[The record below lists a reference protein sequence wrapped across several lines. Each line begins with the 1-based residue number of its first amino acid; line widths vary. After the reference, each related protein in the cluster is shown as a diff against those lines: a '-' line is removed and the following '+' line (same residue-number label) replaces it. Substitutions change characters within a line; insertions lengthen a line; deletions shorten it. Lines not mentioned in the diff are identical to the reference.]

1 MSVGGRGG
9 KMKRLVAL
17 VVVMGV
23 FVAAGCGGGALSSGG
38 GEDEELYV
46 FLPKSLDN
54 PYWVDA
60 RKGMKAEAKKLGVKA
75 EFLGPQQAD
84 AGKQVEIFENAL
96 NRNPAGIALSANDP
110 ETVKATIAQAKEKD
124 IPVIAWDSEVPDSE
138 VLAYVGT
145 DNVAAGEQAAEAL
158 AETMDEKGKVAV
170 LAGSVTA
177 LNARQRLD
185 GLKKGLKQYPDI
197 EIVTT
202 EITGESVSG
211 ATSKAE
217 NLLQAQSDIDAL
229 FGVTGADAPGAA
241 LAVKQAGK
249 CGDIQVAGFDVVP
262 QGQELMKEGCI
273 QALISQR
280 PYGMTRQALE
290 MLHSLNKGEKVKQ
303 ESVDT
308 GVITVTEDSLDKFLK
323 DAPH

>member
-1 MSVGGRGG
+1 
-9 KMKRLVAL
+9 MKRSITLVAIVL
-17 VVVMGV
+17 GV
-23 FVAAGCGGGALSSGG
+23 FVAGGCGGGALSSGG
-38 GEDEELYV
+38 GEEEELYV

-96 NRNPAGIALSANDP
+96 NRNPAGIAVSANDP
-110 ETVKATIAQAKEKD
+110 ETVKATIAMAKEQD
-124 IPVIAWDSEVPDSE
+124 VPVIAWDSEVPDSE

-145 DNVAAGEQAAEAL
+145 DNVAAGEQAADAL
-158 AETMDEKGKVAV
+158 AETMNEEGKVGI

-177 LNARQRLD
+177 LNARQRLE

-211 ATSKAE
+211 ATSKGE
-217 NLLQAQSDIDAL
+217 NLLQAQSDLDAL

-262 QGQELMKEGCI
+262 QGVELMKEGCI
-273 QALISQR
+273 QALISQK

-290 MLHSLNKGEKVKQ
+290 MLHSLNAGEELEQ

-308 GVITVTEDSLDKFLK
+308 GVVSVFEDDLDQFLK

>member
-1 MSVGGRGG
+1 
-9 KMKRLVAL
+9 MKRLVVLAAIA
-17 VVVMGV
+17 MGV
-23 FVAAGCGGGALSSGG
+23 FVAAGCGGGALSAGG

-54 PYWVDA
+54 PYWFDA
-60 RKGMKAEAKKLGVKA
+60 RKGMNAEAKELGVTA
-75 EFLGPQQAD
+75 EFLGPQTAD

-96 NRNPAGIALSANDP
+96 NRNPAGIAVSANDP
-110 ETVKATIAQAKEKD
+110 ETVKATIARAREMN
-124 IPVIAWDSEVPDSE
+124 IPVLAWDSEVPDSE

-158 AETMDEKGKVAV
+158 AKTMNEKGTVGV

-202 EITGESVSG
+202 EITNESVST

-217 NLLQAQSDIDAL
+217 SLLQAQSGIDAL

-241 LAVKQAGK
+241 LAVKQAGN
-249 CGDIQVAGFDVVP
+249 CGDTQVVGFDVVP
-262 QGQELMKEGCI
+262 QGVELMKEGCI
-273 QALISQR
+273 QGLISQK
-280 PYGMTRQALE
+280 PYGMTRQALK
-290 MLHSLNKGEKVKQ
+290 MLHSLDKGEELERKA
-303 ESVDT
+303 VDT
-308 GVITVTEDSLDKFLK
+308 GVLTVYEDNLNQFLK
-323 DAPH
+323 EAPH

>member
-1 MSVGGRGG
+1 M
-9 KMKRLVAL
+9 
-17 VVVMGV
+17 
-23 FVAAGCGGGALSSGG
+23 
-38 GEDEELYV
+38 
-46 FLPKSLDN
+46 
-54 PYWVDA
+54 
-60 RKGMKAEAKKLGVKA
+60 
-75 EFLGPQQAD
+75 
-84 AGKQVEIFENAL
+84 
-96 NRNPAGIALSANDP
+96 
-110 ETVKATIAQAKEKD
+110 
-124 IPVIAWDSEVPDSE
+124 PDSE

-158 AETMDEKGKVAV
+158 AKVMNEKGKVGV

-241 LAVKQAGK
+241 LAVKQAGE

-262 QGQELMKEGCI
+262 QDVELMKEGCI
-273 QALISQR
+273 QALISQK
-280 PYGMTRQALE
+280 PYGMTRQALG
-290 MLHSLNKGEKVKQ
+290 MLHSLNKGEELKQ
-303 ESVDT
+303 KSIDT
-308 GVITVTEDSLDKFLK
+308 GVVTVYEDTLDTFLE

>member
-1 MSVGGRGG
+1 
-9 KMKRLVAL
+9 MKRLLAVVA
-17 VVVMGV
+17 VVMGV
-23 FVAAGCGGGALSSGG
+23 FVATGCGGGALAPGG
-38 GEDEELYV
+38 GEDEEFYV

-54 PYWVDA
+54 PYWFDA

-75 EFLGPQQAD
+75 EFLGPQTAD
-84 AGKQVEIFENAL
+84 AGEQVKIFENAL
-96 NRNPAGIALSANDP
+96 NRNPAGIAVSANDP
-110 ETVKATIAQAKEKD
+110 ETVKATIAQAKERGV
-124 IPVIAWDSEVPDSE
+124 PVIAWDSEVPDSE

-158 AETMDEKGKVAV
+158 AKTMNEKGTVGV

-185 GLKKGLKQYPDI
+185 GLKKGLEQYPDI

-241 LAVKQAGK
+241 LAVKQAGE

-262 QGQELMKEGCI
+262 QDVELMKEGCI
-273 QALISQR
+273 QALISQK
-280 PYGMTRQALE
+280 PYGMTQQALD
-290 MLHSLNKGEKVKQ
+290 MLHSLNKGEELKQ
-303 ESVDT
+303 KSIDT
-308 GVITVTEDSLDKFLK
+308 GVVTVYEDTLDTFLE

>member
-202 EITGESVSG
+202 ETTGESVSG

-290 MLHSLNKGEKVKQ
+290 MLHSLNKGEEVEQ

>member
-1 MSVGGRGG
+1 
-9 KMKRLVAL
+9 MKRLITL
-17 VVVMGV
+17 VVVVVGV

-38 GEDEELYV
+38 GGDEELYV

-60 RKGMKAEAKKLGVKA
+60 REGMKAEAEKLGVEA

-84 AGKQVEIFENAL
+84 AGEQVEIFENAL
-96 NRNPAGIALSANDP
+96 NRNPAGIAVSANDP
-110 ETVKATIAQAKEKD
+110 ETVKATIAQAKERD

-158 AETMDEKGKVAV
+158 AKTMNEEGKVGV

-229 FGVTGADAPGAA
+229 FGVTGADVPGAA
-241 LAVKQAGK
+241 LAVKQAGA
-249 CGDIQVAGFDVVP
+249 CGEIQVVGFDVVP
-262 QGQELMKEGCI
+262 QGVELMKEGCI
-273 QALISQR
+273 QALISQK
-280 PYGMTRQALE
+280 PYGMTRQALR
-290 MLHSLNKGEKVKQ
+290 MLSSLNEGEELEQK
-303 ESVDT
+303 SVDT
-308 GVITVTEDSLDKFLK
+308 GVVTVYEDNLDQFLK
-323 DAPH
+323 NAPH

>member
-1 MSVGGRGG
+1 MSGGGRGG

-17 VVVMGV
+17 IVVMGV

-158 AETMDEKGKVAV
+158 AKTMNEKGKVGV

-185 GLKKGLKQYPDI
+185 GLKEGLKQYPDI

-202 EITGESVSG
+202 ETTGESVSG

-273 QALISQR
+273 QALISQK

-290 MLHSLNKGEKVKQ
+290 MLHSLNKGVEVKQ

>member
-1 MSVGGRGG
+1 
-9 KMKRLVAL
+9 MKRLVAL
-17 VVVMGV
+17 VAIAMGV
-23 FVAAGCGGGALSSGG
+23 FVATGCGGGALSAGG

-54 PYWVDA
+54 PYWFDA
-60 RKGMKAEAKKLGVKA
+60 RKGMNAEAKELSVTA
-75 EFLGPQQAD
+75 EFLGPQTAD

-96 NRNPAGIALSANDP
+96 NRNPAGIAVSANDP
-110 ETVKATIAQAKEKD
+110 ETIKATIARAREMD
-124 IPVIAWDSEVPDSE
+124 IPVLAWDSEVPDSE

-158 AETMDEKGKVAV
+158 AKTMNEKGTVGV

-217 NLLQAQSDIDAL
+217 NLLQAQSDLDAL

-241 LAVKQAGK
+241 LAVKQAGN
-249 CGDIQVAGFDVVP
+249 CGDIQVAGFDVIP
-262 QGQELMKEGCI
+262 QGVELMKEGCI
-273 QALISQR
+273 QALISQK
-280 PYGMTRQALE
+280 PYGMTRQALK
-290 MLHSLNKGEKVKQ
+290 MLHSLDKGEELEQKA
-303 ESVDT
+303 VDT
-308 GVITVTEDSLDKFLK
+308 GVLTVYEDNLGEFLK

>member
-1 MSVGGRGG
+1 
-9 KMKRLVAL
+9 MKRLVIL
-17 VVVMGV
+17 VAVMMGV

-60 RKGMKAEAKKLGVKA
+60 REGMKAEAKKLGVKA

-96 NRNPAGIALSANDP
+96 NRNPAGIAVSANDP
-110 ETVKATIAQAKEKD
+110 ETVKATIARAKEQD

-158 AETMDEKGKVAV
+158 AKTMNEEGKVGI

-185 GLKKGLKQYPDI
+185 GLKKGLEEYPDI

-217 NLLQAQSDIDAL
+217 NLLQAQSDLDAL

-249 CGDIQVAGFDVVP
+249 CGDTQVVGFDVVP
-262 QGQELMKEGCI
+262 QGVELMKEGCV
-273 QALISQR
+273 QALISQK

-290 MLHSLNKGEKVKQ
+290 MLHSLNKGDELKQ
-303 ESVDT
+303 KSVDT
-308 GVITVTEDSLDKFLK
+308 GVVTVYEDNLDQFLK

>member
-1 MSVGGRGG
+1 
-9 KMKRLVAL
+9 MKRLSAVA
-17 VVVMGV
+17 VVVMVGV
-23 FVAAGCGGGALSSGG
+23 FVSAGCGGGALSSGG
-38 GEDEELYV
+38 DEELYV

-60 RKGMKAEAKKLGVKA
+60 RKGMKAEAKKLGVQA

-84 AGKQVEIFENAL
+84 AGEQVKIFENAL
-96 NRNPAGIALSANDP
+96 NRNPAGIAVSANDP
-110 ETVKATIAQAKEKD
+110 ETVKATIAQAKERD
-124 IPVIAWDSEVPDSE
+124 VPVIAWDSEVPDSE

-158 AETMDEKGKVAV
+158 AKTMNEKGKVGV

-185 GLKKGLKQYPDI
+185 GLKKGLRQYPDI

-217 NLLQAQSDIDAL
+217 NLLQAQSDLDAL

-262 QGQELMKEGCI
+262 QDVELMREGCV
-273 QALISQR
+273 QALISQK
-280 PYGMTRQALE
+280 PYGMTRQALG
-290 MLHSLNKGEKVKQ
+290 MLNSLNEGEDLQ
-303 ESVDT
+303 QRSIDT
-308 GVITVTEDSLDKFLK
+308 GVVTVYEDNLEEFLK

>member
-1 MSVGGRGG
+1 
-9 KMKRLVAL
+9 MKRSITLVAIVL
-17 VVVMGV
+17 GV
-23 FVAAGCGGGALSSGG
+23 FVAGGCGGGALSSGG
-38 GEDEELYV
+38 GEKEELYV

-96 NRNPAGIALSANDP
+96 NRNPAGIAVSANDP
-110 ETVKATIAQAKEKD
+110 ETVKATIAMAKDKD

-158 AETMDEKGKVAV
+158 AKTMNEEGKVGI

-177 LNARQRLD
+177 LNARQRLE

-211 ATSKAE
+211 ATSKGE
-217 NLLQAQSDIDAL
+217 NLLQAQSDLDAL

-262 QGQELMKEGCI
+262 QGVELMKEGCI
-273 QALISQR
+273 QALISQK

-290 MLHSLNKGEKVKQ
+290 MLHSLNAGDELKQ

-308 GVITVTEDSLDKFLK
+308 GVVSVYEDNLDQFLK

>member
-1 MSVGGRGG
+1 
-9 KMKRLVAL
+9 MKRLVAL
-17 VVVMGV
+17 VAIVMGV
-23 FVAAGCGGGALSSGG
+23 FVATGCGGGALSAGG

-54 PYWVDA
+54 PYWFDA
-60 RKGMKAEAKKLGVKA
+60 RKGMKAEAKELGVTA
-75 EFLGPQQAD
+75 EFLGPQTAD

-96 NRNPAGIALSANDP
+96 NRNPAGIAVSANDP
-110 ETVKATIAQAKEKD
+110 ETVKATIARAREMD
-124 IPVIAWDSEVPDSE
+124 IPVLAWDSEVPDSQ

-158 AETMDEKGKVAV
+158 AKTMNEEGKLGV

-217 NLLQAQSDIDAL
+217 NLLQAQPDLEAL

-241 LAVKQAGK
+241 LAVKQAGN

-262 QGQELMKEGCI
+262 QGVELMKEGCI
-273 QALISQR
+273 QALIAQK
-280 PYGMTRQALE
+280 PYGMTRRALG
-290 MLHSLNKGEKVKQ
+290 MLHSLDKGEELKQ

-308 GVITVTEDSLDKFLK
+308 GVLTVYEDNLGEFLK